1 MSTSTSYEEN
11 DLCCTPPDIR
21 CEALNVMESLLPENS
36 KEKYLLAYQNFIKWQ
51 NSKNTQSFSENVFM
65 AYFKELSSKY
75 KPSSLWCLYSMLK
88 STVRTKNGVDLKTYS
103 NLSAYL
109 KRLSDGF
116 RSKKSK
122 VLSSDDIEKFIK
134 DAPDNQYLATK
145 VS

>member
-1 MSTSTSYEEN
+1 MAKQQEYAV
-11 DLCCTPPDIR
+11 I
-21 CEALNVMESLLPENS
+21 
-36 KEKYLLAYQNFIKWQ
+36 
-51 NSKNTQSFSENVFM
+51 SENVFM

-116 RSKKSK
+116 RSKKLK
-122 VLSSDDIEKFIK
+122 VLSFDDIEKFIK